1 MEPIHILKDLVR
13 IPSVSRKP
21 SEITEFIASRVDG
34 SIQEFPIRGHPNGRN
49 VIAISEPCPGE
60 PFILLNGHHDT
71 VAPVEG
77 WNTDP
82 FDPLVMEGNLHGLGT
97 NDMKAGLAVIMA
109 LYHHLRD
116 RHNIIFTSS
125 DDEESDSMGSF
136 ALVDPV
142 NGPLAPY
149 LPRIAGVLVAEPTG
163 ERVMLGARG
172 RYALKLT
179 VHGLACHGARPHLGI
194 NAVDRAAD
202 IAVALR
208 DMPLDTHPKLGRGSY
223 SILGMRGG
231 TETLSVPD
239 HCDIVIDRHITRQMS
254 GEEVIREFR
263 QHLGGIDV
271 PLDISLVEREVP
283 FLEPYACSPEDPF
296 IKCFLSSL
304 SESIT
309 LGGSSSPP
317 SSSSPLPSPTSP
329 SPSSSLSSS
338 HTSSSFSSFSPSSPP
353 SSPSPS
359 PPPSSS
365 SSPPPP
371 SPSSSPSSS
380 SSFSPSPPTPPSP
393 NITPSRVFTSTTP
406 TKLSTPTPSSPIQEI
421 IYGASVGDY
430 NIFGNLLPTIVYG
443 PSGQYH
449 HSANEYVELDSVRS
463 VYEKLTAWLSIR
475 S

>member
-1 MEPIHILKDLVR
+1 MEPIHILKELVR

-71 VAPVEG
+71 VAPVAG
-77 WNTDP
+77 WVTDP
-82 FDPLVMEGNLHGLGT
+82 FDPVVKERNLHGLGT
-97 NDMKAGLAVIMA
+97 NDMKAGLALIMA

-179 VHGLACHGARPHLGI
+179 VHGRACHGARPHLGI

-208 DMPLDTHPKLGRGSY
+208 DLPLDSHPRLGKGSY

-231 TETLSVPD
+231 TKTLTVPD

-296 IKCFLSSL
+296 IKGFLSSL
-304 SESIT
+304 
-309 LGGSSSPP
+309 
-317 SSSSPLPSPTSP
+317 
-329 SPSSSLSSS
+329 
-338 HTSSSFSSFSPSSPP
+338 
-353 SSPSPS
+353 
-359 PPPSSS
+359 
-365 SSPPPP
+365 
-371 SPSSSPSSS
+371 SSS

-393 NITPSRVFTSTTP
+393 NTTPFRVFTSTTP
-406 TKLSTPTPSSPIQEI
+406 PSPNITSSKVSTATPSSPIPEI

-443 PSGQYH
+443 PRGQYH

-463 VYEKLTAWLSIR
+463 VYEKLMAWLSIR